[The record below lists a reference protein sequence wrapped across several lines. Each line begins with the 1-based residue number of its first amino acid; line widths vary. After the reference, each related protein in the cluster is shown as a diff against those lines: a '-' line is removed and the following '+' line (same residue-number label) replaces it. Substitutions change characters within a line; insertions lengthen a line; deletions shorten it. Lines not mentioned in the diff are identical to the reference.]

1 MKGVMIPLALSALV
15 VCAGTTSLSA
25 QSTTEAPLTA
35 NVPDSLMFSV
45 DELNELRARFGSG
58 EAAGRGV
65 TPADS
70 IDSASLYLSTIVF
83 YSPAEWT
90 IWVNGIAIGPRQDL
104 QSFEVT
110 DIGPD
115 YVDLLVPLSAQG
127 MKPVRLAPNQTFI
140 ARSGAVV
147 EGKWKN

>member
-1 MKGVMIPLALSALV
+1 MKGVMIPLAFSAMII
-15 VCAGTTSLSA
+15 CTGAPSFSA
-25 QSTTEAPLTA
+25 QSPPEAPLTA

-58 EAAGRGV
+58 EAGRGV
-65 TPADS
+65 APGDS
-70 IDSASLYLSTIVF
+70 IESASLYLSTIVF

-90 IWVNGIAIGPRQDL
+90 IWVNGVAIGPRQEL

-115 YVDLLVPLSAQG
+115 FVDLLVPLSAQG

-147 EGKWKN
+147 EGKWTN

>member
-1 MKGVMIPLALSALV
+1 MKGVIILLALSALV
-15 VCAGTTSLSA
+15 VCTGAKSLRA
-25 QSTTEAPLTA
+25 QSATDASLAA

-45 DELNELRARFGSG
+45 DELNELRARFGAG
-58 EAAGRGV
+58 EAGRGGV
-65 TPADS
+65 AASDS
-70 IDSASLYLSTIVF
+70 IESASLYLSTILF

-90 IWVNGIAIGPRQDL
+90 IWVNGVAIGPRQDL

-127 MKPVRLAPNQTFI
+127 MKPVRLSPNQTFI
-140 ARSGAVV
+140 AKSGAVV
-147 EGKWKN
+147 EGKWTN